1 MKYSY
6 LTAFAC
12 SALLSSLL
20 TRWVRNVAV
29 ARGWVRPPGSSRHV
43 HRIPVPRLGGVAIF
57 LATCCLVG
65 AALLFPGLFGAPGDL
80 LKRAVWILAPAA
92 LLFMLGLYDDARS
105 LGARFKFLVQIV
117 AAIILYLEGFGVSQ
131 MDLFFGTHAL
141 RHFLALPLT
150 VFWVLLITNAFN
162 LIDGLD
168 GLAGGSALISTFV
181 VFVASLFLSNSL
193 VSFLAIALA
202 GAILGFLPFNF
213 NPATIFL
220 GDSGSLFIGF
230 FLSALGLAGSQK
242 APTMVAV
249 AIPVVSFGLPIVDVL
264 LSVSRRFLRGKPL
277 FEGDREHIHHKL
289 LARGLS
295 QREVVLI
302 LYAVTASFGLL
313 SLSLLH
319 GQRFLALVLAVAGTG
334 ICLGVQSLGY
344 HEFSELQRVARR
356 TVDQRRIIANNLAIR
371 HASESLQTCQSY
383 EALSVVLRETL
394 LPLGFDAFQF
404 EFQGGA
410 WPLQFAPVPPYD
422 HDDVLSHLGTREHAQ
437 EAHWKLN
444 LSLSTASG
452 DPCGSL
458 WLYRN
463 SSDKPFLLDLN
474 LLSGEFQAALG
485 CALERSRILADLS
498 AHERELEPLA
508 VSVRAGS
515 F

>member
-6 LTAFAC
+6 LTTFAF

-57 LATCCLVG
+57 LATCGLVG
-65 AALLFPGLFGAPGDL
+65 AAFLFPGLFGATEDL
-80 LKRAVWILAPAA
+80 QARAVWILGPAA
-92 LLFMLGLYDDARS
+92 LIFILGLYDDARS

-117 AAIILYLEGFGVSQ
+117 AAVILYLEGFGVSQ
-131 MDLFFGTHAL
+131 LDLFFGTYTL

-168 GLAGGSALISTFV
+168 GLAGGSALISTLV

-249 AIPVVSFGLPIVDVL
+249 AIPVVSFGLPILDVF

-295 QREVVLI
+295 QRQVALI

-319 GQRFLALVLAVAGTG
+319 GQRFLALVLTVTGAG
-334 ICLGVQSLGY
+334 ICLGVQCLGY

-356 TVDQRRIIANNLAIR
+356 TVDQRKIIANNLVIR
-371 HASESLQTCQSY
+371 HASESLQTCQNY
-383 EALSVVLRETL
+383 EALCEILRETL
-394 LPLGFDAFQF
+394 LPLGFDGFQF
-404 EFQGGA
+404 EFQNDA
-410 WPLQFAPVPPYD
+410 WPRQLVSAPRYD
-422 HDDVLSHLGTREHAQ
+422 HDDFLSQSATRDLAR
-437 EAHWKLN
+437 EAHWKLK

-452 DPCGSL
+452 NPCGSL

-463 SSDKPFLLDLN
+463 SCDKAFLLDLN

-485 CALERSRILADLS
+485 CALERSPILADLS
-498 AHERELEPLA
+498 AEERQPEPLA
-508 VSVRAGS
+508 VSVGAGS